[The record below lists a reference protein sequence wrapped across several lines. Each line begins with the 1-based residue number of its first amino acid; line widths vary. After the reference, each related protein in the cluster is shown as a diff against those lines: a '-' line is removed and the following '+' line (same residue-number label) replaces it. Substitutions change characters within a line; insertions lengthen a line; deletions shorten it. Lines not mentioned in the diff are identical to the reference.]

1 MMVSV
6 PQNSM
11 FVLLLDIKTSCIVNI
26 CHKVSQTVGINL
38 CCSVCVPSVTF
49 ISFKMASME
58 DQPGYRLTV
67 VTVSCYS
74 DRSPASI
81 NISFLIPDLILIEI
95 NI

>member
-6 PQNSM
+6 SQNSM

-26 CHKVSQTVGINL
+26 CHKVFQTVGINL
-38 CCSVCVPSVTF
+38 CCSICVPSVTF

-58 DQPGYRLTV
+58 EQPGYQLTV
-67 VTVSCYS
+67 VTVNCYC
-74 DRSPASI
+74 DRSSINI